1 MRWLL
6 IRRRG
11 KAARSSWKYSSTMKA
26 IIIRGN
32 PTRRPITVLE
42 FYALVCLP
50 NWSGKM
56 YEMIAQTRRLVL
68 IGSICKNFSLT
79 VALTG
84 KDVLGEWKKN
94 TIDAAAKPL
103 MGKFI

>member
-1 MRWLL
+1 
-6 IRRRG
+6 
-11 KAARSSWKYSSTMKA
+11 
-26 IIIRGN
+26 
-32 PTRRPITVLE
+32 
-42 FYALVCLP
+42 
-50 NWSGKM
+50 M